1 MSDDWK
7 KNIHTPKV
15 GVAGVVIRKNISLD
29 KKEILM
35 IRRKYPP
42 MGIAFPG
49 GFQETGVNAEITEKS
64 ETISQTAIR
73 EIKEETGL
81 TVKVTKMIISNGFK
95 VLSFEQKRQRVF
107 YECEIVGKNK
117 IVLREGKKYRFISY
131 NELKTLNVVP
141 LDFAAI
147 NYHYLWKVKKFK
159 NLP

>member
-1 MSDDWK
+1 MIKSVGGIIFVNGKYLVQLRDNK
-7 KNIHTPKV
+7 KNIF
-15 GVAGVVIRKNISLD
+15 
-29 KKEILM
+29 
-35 IRRKYPP
+35 
-42 MGIAFPG
+42 FPG
-49 GFQETGVNAEITEKS
+49 FWGVFGGLVEKG
-64 ETISQTAIR
+64 EKLSQALVR

-107 YECEIVGKNK
+107 YECKIVGKNK
-117 IVLREGKKYRFISY
+117 IILREGKKYRFISY

-159 NLP
+159 HLP

>member
-73 EIKEETGL
+73 EIKEETNINAIPIGL
-81 TVKVTKMIISNGFK
+81 MRVNSLPKTDPRFHVLALYILMKPNNFYIKAGDDAKEAFWMSLNDYSLEHEMSNTTVS
-95 VLSFEQKRQRVF
+95 VLN
-107 YECEIVGKNK
+107 C
-117 IVLREGKKYRFISY
+117 LRENNIRTI
-131 NELKTLNVVP
+131 P
-141 LDFAAI
+141 LG
-147 NYHYLWKVKKFK
+147 
-159 NLP
+159 

>member
-15 GVAGVVIRKNISLD
+15 GVAGVVIKKNISLD

-64 ETISQTAIR
+64 ETIAQTAVR
-73 EIKEETGL
+73 EVKEETNINAIPIGL
-81 TVKVTKMIISNGFK
+81 MRINSLPKTDPRFHVLALYILMKPNNFYIKAGDDAAEAFWMSLNDYSLEHEMSNTTIS
-95 VLSFEQKRQRVF
+95 VLN
-107 YECEIVGKNK
+107 C
-117 IVLREGKKYRFISY
+117 LRENNIRTI
-131 NELKTLNVVP
+131 P
-141 LDFAAI
+141 LG
-147 NYHYLWKVKKFK
+147 
-159 NLP
+159 

>member
-1 MSDDWK
+1 MIKSVGGIIFVNGKYLVQLRDNK
-7 KNIHTPKV
+7 KNIF
-15 GVAGVVIRKNISLD
+15 
-29 KKEILM
+29 
-35 IRRKYPP
+35 
-42 MGIAFPG
+42 FPG
-49 GFQETGVNAEITEKS
+49 FWGVFGGLVEKG
-64 ETISQTAIR
+64 EKLSQALVR

-159 NLP
+159 HLP